1 MTTDSTQYYDKR
13 AFEHLNN
20 FLQEQIILMKS
31 RETISRISFIDINK
45 EEKLKALA
53 LNLEIEH
60 FQSGDI
66 VLKQGDYGHKFCFI
80 IDGLMEVIL
89 ENKDYR
95 FYDQNNVNQF
105 YGTNNSNK
113 EIPSFKRL
121 NALRDRGIFEE
132 QSFHNLI
139 PIEKI
144 FEDSSS
150 EWGSYEEES
159 KDVASDE
166 NKEPD
171 PFSDSSAKVLH
182 EFENYTVLNEFSRGD
197 FFGEISCLTK
207 YLPVTCTIR
216 AISNSV
222 CGVIYK

>member
-1 MTTDSTQYYDKR
+1 MTTDSTQHYDKR

-20 FLQEQIILMKS
+20 FLQEQIVLLKS

-45 EEKLKALA
+45 EEKLKALV

-66 VLKQGDYGHKFCFI
+66 VLKQGEYGHKFCFI
-80 IDGLMEVIL
+80 ISGLMEVIL
-89 ENKDYR
+89 ENKDYK
-95 FYDQNNVNQF
+95 FYDQNNVDQF
-105 YGTNNSNK
+105 YGTINSNK

-121 NALRDRGIFEE
+121 DAFRDRAAFEE

-139 PIEKI
+139 PIDKI
-144 FEDSSS
+144 FEDSSA
-150 EWGSYEEES
+150 EWSSYREES
-159 KDVASDE
+159 MDAANSKV
-166 NKEPD
+166 KEAD
-171 PFSDSSAKVLH
+171 PFSEPSAKVLH

-222 CGVIYK
+222 